1 MDCFLVSLR
10 NQCVKLQG
18 KVLEAHSSEYPLI
31 IKQNAFVNSQK
42 MPYFF
47 SYCLT
52 HSKNIKIL

>member
-18 KVLEAHSSEYPLI
+18 KVLEAHSPEYPLI
-31 IKQNAFVNSQK
+31 IKQNVFVNSQK

-47 SYCLT
+47 FVLSDP
-52 HSKNIKIL
+52 